1 LIDNLENKFGK
12 LCVGLA
18 SSLQAKDNLAKVSS
32 RYIEGDTYPH
42 QLLPGEEIKK
52 RLQYPFLGV
61 IN

>member
-1 LIDNLENKFGK
+1 MVRSVRKSKDNLEKIY
-12 LCVGLA
+12 
-18 SSLQAKDNLAKVSS
+18 S

-42 QLLPGEEIKK
+42 GLLPGEEIKK